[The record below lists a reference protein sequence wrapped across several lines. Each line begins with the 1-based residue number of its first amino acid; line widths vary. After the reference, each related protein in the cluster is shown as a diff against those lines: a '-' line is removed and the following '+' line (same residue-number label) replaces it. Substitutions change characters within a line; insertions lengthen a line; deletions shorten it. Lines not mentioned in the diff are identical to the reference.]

1 MNDFTVARSTTVS
14 RFGAVLAVIIIVT
27 LISMPWW
34 AGRSE
39 IRTMIEL
46 LYFLALAQMWNLL
59 AGYGGL
65 VSVGQQA
72 YIGLGGYALLVL
84 ALQLGINPFV
94 AIPLAGL
101 VAALFAF
108 PTAALVFRLQ
118 GAYFAIGTWVVAE
131 VYRLLIANSTW
142 LGGGSGASLTAA
154 VKGIPRWYRDS
165 ITFWIAVTLG
175 IGSVALVYGLLRSRF
190 GLALTALRDSETASE
205 SLGVKTFRVKLGVYI
220 ASACGT
226 GMIGALIYLTKLRI
240 SPDAAFSVDWTAFM
254 IFIVIIGGI
263 GTIEGPIIGTLL
275 FFLLR
280 ELLSDLG
287 SWYMII
293 LGGLAVLVMLFARN
307 GLWGLVA
314 QRFDLYLFPVQRRVR
329 LSK

>member
-1 MNDFTVARSTTVS
+1 MNGFTVERSTIAS
-14 RFGAVLAVIIIVT
+14 RIGAALAIVALVI

-34 AGRSE
+34 AGRAE
-39 IRTMIEL
+39 IRTTIEL

-72 YIGLGGYALLVL
+72 YVGLGGYALLVL
-84 ALQLGINPFV
+84 ALQLGVNPFI
-94 AIPLAGL
+94 AIALAG
-101 VAALFAF
+101 VMTALCAI

-154 VKGIPRWYRDS
+154 VKGIAHWYRDS
-165 ITFWIAVTLG
+165 ITFWIAVVLG
-175 IGSVALVYGLLRSRF
+175 VGSIVFVYVLLRSRF
-190 GLALTALRDSETASE
+190 GLALTALRDSEMASA
-205 SLGVKTFRVKLGVYI
+205 SLGVHTIRVKLGVYI

-287 SWYMII
+287 AWYMII
-293 LGGLAVLVMLFARN
+293 LGCLAVLVMLFARN
-307 GLWGLVA
+307 GLWGIIA

-329 LSK
+329 FDK